1 MSFAKSYLGQL
12 RAHVGSRPLLVIG
25 VRVLIEDAEGRI
37 LILKRSDTGDWGLP
51 AGSLELGES
60 LMDAIHREAKEETNA
75 TLEDVQV
82 FGVSSNP
89 AVECYTYPNGDQ
101 IQNVSI
107 LATARLAAGTVIGS
121 NDGEADAFRF
131 VAPEAIEQ
139 ASFSPPEFPAFGY
152 FRAWRETG
160 QFQFV

>member
-1 MSFAKSYLGQL
+1 MLRSLNQERIVFLIALVLFVGFA
-12 RAHVGSRPLLVIG
+12 A
-25 VRVLIEDAEGRI
+25 
-37 LILKRSDTGDWGLP
+37 GLP
-51 AGSLELGES
+51 GFLTSGNILSL
-60 LMDAIHREAKEETNA
+60 
-75 TLEDVQV
+75 
-82 FGVSSNP
+82 
-89 AVECYTYPNGDQ
+89 

-139 ASFSPPEFPAFGY
+139 ASFSPPEFPAFAY